1 MIALQADAAAAYRRT
16 VAPLLGRREPLPGE
30 SLMSVVARACAAS
43 GFRTISTVLNSI
55 GITSTPPFVPFTQI
69 EHAANLAALLR
80 VREDQILSRMHP
92 GGREVV
98 DWWGEP
104 LRRVYLEAKTRRY
117 SPASLAVSVH
127 HRAVWMIRPLPF
139 CPESFEILRSD
150 CPACQRSL
158 GWSHTRGIDRCD
170 HCGAALSDAVVEQ
183 VDAASRTGAS
193 RVASLVSVDS
203 RKRRQAV
210 KSLPAPF
217 DQWRPGDVFEAVVEL
232 GVAHR
237 RLDDV
242 SLRQGAVLLGEGRYQ
257 EITTPVLIAG
267 LETLDQWPASLT
279 TLVDRIGASTNIGG
293 STGLEDCLGP
303 FSKFLQ
309 SHRAGSPLYD
319 AIAAEAATAFR
330 AALIPVKST
339 ALDRIAP
346 PEDDGLISEKEALEK
361 FDIYQ
366 KHLRRLDGVSDT
378 MVLRR
383 ASVSK
388 LYDRDHLSTGVAAFR
403 AAMTPPEVVRT
414 LGAPE
419 FVLAAL
425 ADKKLLK
432 AEANP
437 DAVLLS
443 GYDFLITSAS
453 VDRLMGRAERL
464 WRSSGSERQPLSRV
478 LQHVFSPEAWAAALE
493 LAITSAAT
501 ISDDTGASLMDR
513 LMVAPET
520 IYHALLQSSW
530 TFPASVGVSCITAGK
545 LTGQS
550 DVLMSKAVTE
560 NAVAGVIGP
569 RSHTIRLADLRAFS
583 TDYAFT
589 NDIAARLSCSPPTA
603 AKALRAAGV
612 RPSRLVYR
620 MALWNRTEAE
630 AALGLE
636 PLAQH
641 RLRQCPHLES

>member
-1 MIALQADAAAAYRRT
+1 MIALQTDTAAACRRA

-43 GFRTISTVLNSI
+43 GFRTISTVLSSI

-80 VREDQILSRMHP
+80 VREDQVLSRMHP

-104 LRRVYLEAKTRRY
+104 LRRVYLEARTRRY
-117 SPASLAVSVH
+117 SPASLAVSAH
-127 HRAVWMIRPLPF
+127 HRAAWMIRPLPF

-150 CPACQRSL
+150 CPACRRFL
-158 GWSHTRGIDRCD
+158 GWSHARGIDRCE
-170 HCGAALSDAVVEQ
+170 HCDAALSDAVVDQ
-183 VDAASRTGAS
+183 VDTISREGAS
-193 RVASLVSVDS
+193 RVASLVSVDPG
-203 RKRRQAV
+203 KRRQAV
-210 KSLPAPF
+210 RSLPPPF
-217 DQWRPGDVFEAVVEL
+217 NRWRPGDVFDAVVEL

-237 RLDDV
+237 RLDD
-242 SLRQGAVLLGEGRYQ
+242 LYPRQGAVLLGEGRYQ

-267 LETLDQWPASLT
+267 LATLDKWPISLT

-319 AIAAEAATAFR
+319 AVAAEAATAFR

-366 KHLRRLDGVSDT
+366 KHLRRLDGVSDA
-378 MVLRR
+378 MVMRR

-388 LYDRDHLSTGVAAFR
+388 LYDRDRLSTGVAAFR
-403 AAMTPPEVVRT
+403 VAVTPLEVVRT

-419 FVLAAL
+419 FVLTTL
-425 ADKKLLK
+425 AEKNLLK

-443 GYDFLITSAS
+443 GCKFLITSAS
-453 VDRLMGRAERL
+453 VDRLIGRAERL
-464 WRSSGSERQPLSRV
+464 RRSSGSERQPLSRV
-478 LQHVFSPEAWAAALE
+478 LQHIFSPEAWAAALE
-493 LAITSAAT
+493 LAVTGAAT
-501 ISDDTGASLMDR
+501 ISDDPEATLLDR
-513 LMVAPET
+513 LMVEPKT
-520 IYHALLQSSW
+520 IYSALRRSSW
-530 TFPASVGVSCITAGK
+530 TFPASVGISCITAGK
-545 LTGQS
+545 LIGQN

-560 NAVAGVIGP
+560 NAVPGVVGA
-569 RSHTIRLADLRAFS
+569 RSHTIRLADLHAFS
-583 TDYAFT
+583 SKYAFT
-589 NDIAARLSCSPPTA
+589 NDIAGRLNCPPQTA
-603 AKALRAAGV
+603 AKELRAAGL

-620 MALWNRTEAE
+620 MALWNRAEAE

-636 PLAQH
+636 PLAPQ
-641 RLRQCPHLES
+641 RLRQNPC